1 MTPYYWEM
9 SEKKKLQWR
18 PILLEAV
25 FVVLGVFLALI
36 ANEWW
41 STVKRERAA
50 DELLLAVRSEV
61 VRNHGIVKESMEYH
75 WTISGRLR
83 GALAQGSTLQAQD
96 FDGGFMALNDPMSSA
111 WETIQAANALPD
123 LPVAAVLSLS
133 KTYQQQARYRE
144 QRSTMGDVI
153 YQTMFEE
160 GMSGV
165 PNRPAGHFSL
175 LGSLMYVECG
185 LMGAYSAAVESI
197 DGPAFDETALELPE
211 GCGFFPSRTSS
222 Q

>member
-1 MTPYYWEM
+1 MNDQHT
-9 SEKKKLQWR
+9 LRWR
-18 PILLEAV
+18 PILLEAL
-25 FVVLGVFLALI
+25 FVVLGVFLALV

-61 VRNHGIVKESMEYH
+61 VRNHAILKDSMEYH
-75 WTISGRLR
+75 WRISGRIR
-83 GALAQGSTLQAQD
+83 QTMGTGSSLQASD
-96 FDGGFMALNDPMSSA
+96 FDRGFMARNDPMSSA
-111 WETIQAANALPD
+111 WETVHAANALRD

-133 KTYQQQARYRE
+133 RTYQEQERYRE
-144 QRSTMGDVI
+144 QRSTVGDLI

-165 PNRPAGHFSL
+165 PSRPAGHFGL
-175 LGSLMYVECG
+175 LGSLMFVECG
-185 LMGAYSAAVESI
+185 LMGYYEEAVGVI
-197 DGPAFDETALELPE
+197 DGPTFDDSALEAPE
-211 GCGFFPSRTSS
+211 GCSFFPSRTDG